1 MKIESSIT
9 TSHVSLNNII
19 GQQKTSG
26 TKKEYDKPSQKVE
39 TSPPSINETITS
51 VEKANKLLFKNNTH
65 LKFDV
70 NDESEKV
77 IVRIIDDETGE
88 VLKEIPDE
96 DFVEMMHKLCEIAG
110 IFIDERC

>member
-1 MKIESSIT
+1 MKIDSVMPKSTSIQ
-9 TSHVSLNNII
+9 NIVQD
-19 GQQKTSG
+19 QQKTSNAL
-26 TKKEYDKPSQKVE
+26 TDDKMLVKSEQN
-39 TSPPSINETITS
+39 SSPSIDETKSS
-51 VEKANKLLFKNNTH
+51 VEKANKMLFKNNTH
-65 LKFDV
+65 LKFDI
-70 NDESEKV
+70 NEECERV